1 MSDEGNESLEKK
13 FERILGEDGI
23 PNTGDDNK
31 PPADDLAQ
39 LSRRERRLR
48 ERQAQQEKE
57 DNEIKNLNDY
67 WYVDPNIDLKKIP
80 KPDAPYE
87 VLEEALLQSRV
98 TLETLKRT
106 YCRSKKRQHETIT
119 SAYMHEIKRHV
130 NAIEAIKDILAAR
143 AQDYRVYYTDRE
155 HPIEACRRI
164 ILDCFIASTLYGQE
178 AHQTN
183 VLRLYRDV
191 KLAAHPLGRIFILM
205 YYNFLGRT
213 VSRLLRRFK
222 FLKKIAYA
230 IMDRI
235 VAYAERTL

>member
-1 MSDEGNESLEKK
+1 MSDGDESIEKK
-13 FERILGEDGI
+13 FERILGDDGI
-23 PNTGDDNK
+23 PDSGDEIKEPVENEV
-31 PPADDLAQ
+31 P
-39 LSRRERRLR
+39 LSRREKRLR
-48 ERQAQQEKE
+48 ERLAQQEIE
-57 DNEIKNLNDY
+57 DNEIKNLNPY

-80 KPDAPYE
+80 KPDADYE

-119 SAYMHEIKRHV
+119 NAYMHEIKRHV
-130 NAIEAIKDILAAR
+130 NAIEGIKDILAAR

-155 HPIEACRRI
+155 HPVEACRRI
-164 ILDCFIASTLYGQE
+164 ILDCFIASTLYGPE

-191 KLAAHPLGRIFILM
+191 RLSAHPLGRLFIHV
-205 YYNFLGRT
+205 YYKFMGKA

-222 FLKKIAYA
+222 FLKKVAYA

-235 VAYAERTL
+235 VTYAEHTL